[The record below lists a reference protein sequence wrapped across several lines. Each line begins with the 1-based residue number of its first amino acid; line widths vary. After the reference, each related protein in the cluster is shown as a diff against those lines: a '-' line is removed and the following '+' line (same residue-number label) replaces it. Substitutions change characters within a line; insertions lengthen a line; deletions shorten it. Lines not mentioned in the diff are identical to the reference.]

1 MIEKLALISVL
12 SSLATE
18 GTKKLLDETHLKY
31 SCNVLASIVSVFVT
45 LGVQLYVSMPNVSQ
59 IGYKELSE
67 TFALMFLS
75 FLTATVGY
83 DKVAQLLGQMKK

>member
-18 GTKKLLDETHLKY
+18 GVKKLLEETKMKY
-31 SCNVLASIVSVFVT
+31 SCNVLASILSVVIT
-45 LGVQLYVSMPNVSQ
+45 LGVQMYMLAPNASQ
-59 IGYKELSE
+59 IGAGELSE

-83 DKVAQLLGQMKK
+83 DKVTQLLGQIKN